1 MIIRVEAKA
10 VIKCKSDEDAFKA
23 VTDCYTFV
31 NEWSKKYTGFQML
44 GTPEAVD
51 DGDTN
56 ANFEVVMHVD
66 DMARAYEAGRE
77 VAAFLHQWSHR
88 WNVGEH
94 LDVDDCVLI
103 NVSKNMK
110 EQKSEEPCAGCG
122 RAIDGPA

>member
-10 VIKCKSDEDAFKA
+10 VIKCKSDEDAFNA

-31 NEWSKKYTGFQML
+31 NEWSKKYTGFPML
-44 GTPEAVD
+44 GTTEAVD
-51 DGDTN
+51 DGDTS
-56 ANFEVVMHVD
+56 ADFEVGMHVE

-103 NVSKNMK
+103 HVSETLKTMNDRTTNYNV
-110 EQKSEEPCAGCG
+110 AGG
-122 RAIDGPA
+122 DDGSA